1 VNSTSTFNL
10 INNQPFPDSNLHL
23 WHFVL
28 LKIENIIGE
37 SFAFPLKCY
46 IITSLAELI
55 CGYSAREAFGH
66 ITKACIKWRV
76 LKFLMLQRYSK

>member
-1 VNSTSTFNL
+1 MISTSTFKL

-46 IITSLAELI
+46 IITSLAELL
-55 CGYSAREAFGH
+55 CGYSARAA
-66 ITKACIKWRV
+66 IVLTKACTVTSFKV
-76 LKFLMLQRYSK
+76 FDVAKVQ